1 MIDYTPQSQLRLN
14 MFKHPFR
21 QELDKENR
29 WVKLASLI
37 PWDSIASIY
46 SRKLDAGAG
55 RKSVNIRTVIA
66 ALIVKHKLGLDDWG
80 TIEMIQENISLQ
92 YFCGL
97 PSFTTQP
104 VFDASLFV
112 DIRKRLGGQEFEAFN
127 QRIIEASEQ
136 IKPPQSRIKREQ
148 KQKKKEDNDK
158 DKNDGS
164 EKNNNRGTMKVDA
177 TVADQ
182 DITYPTDLKLL
193 NTSRENLER
202 IIDLLYPRSI
212 DGTKPRTYRRLA
224 RKHYLNIA
232 KKKRKTNKQIRRGIR
247 EQLQYIARDI
257 KTVDNLLLKSGR
269 SRLLEK
275 RDRELIETIWK
286 IYSQQKWMYENK
298 THPCEKRIVN
308 IFQPHVRPIVRGKD
322 KAKTEF
328 GAKIN
333 ISEVN
338 GFCRIDRFSWDAY
351 NESTDVKMQVE
362 NFKQTYG
369 CYPRVFLGDQI
380 FLTRENRKY
389 LKEKG
394 IKIYGKPLGRPP
406 KKDSQT
412 AGQKYRDKKEAA
424 RRNHVEGKFGQGKRG
439 YGLNNIMAR
448 LPETSESW
456 VNAIL
461 FVMNLT
467 KLLQVAEKWK
477 GFFAPLFKMVKT
489 SIKEW
494 IRLQL
499 LGKELM
505 PGQIL
510 KLYCA

>member
-1 MIDYTPQSQLRLN
+1 MIDYTPQSQLSLN
-14 MFKHPFR
+14 MFKHPFQ

-29 WVKLASLI
+29 WVKLAALI
-37 PWDSIASIY
+37 PWDSLASVY
-46 SRKLDAGAG
+46 SRKLDAGSG
-55 RKSVNIRTVIA
+55 RKSVNIRTVIS
-66 ALIVKHKLGLDDWG
+66 ALIVKHKLGLDDRG
-80 TIEMIQENISLQ
+80 TIEMIQENIYLQ

-112 DIRKRLGGQEFEAFN
+112 DIRKRLGGDEFEAFN

-136 IKPPQSRIKREQ
+136 IKPHQSRIKRKQQQQ
-148 KQKKKEDNDK
+148 KEEGTDK
-158 DKNDGS
+158 DKNDGP
-164 EKNNNRGTMKVDA
+164 EKNNNRGTLKVDA

-182 DITYPTDLKLL
+182 EITYPTDLKLL

-202 IIDLLYPRSI
+202 IIDLLYLRRA
-212 DGTKPRTYRRLA
+212 DGTKPRTYRRIA
-224 RKHYLNIA
+224 RRQYLNIA
-232 KKKRKTNKQIRRGIR
+232 KKKKKTKKQIRRGIR
-247 EQLQYIARDI
+247 GQLQYISRDI
-257 KTVDNLLLKSGR
+257 KIVDSLLLKPGR
-269 SRLLEK
+269 AGLLEK
-275 RDRELIETIWK
+275 RDRELMATIRK
-286 IYSQQKWMYENK
+286 IYSQQKSMYENK
-298 THPCEKRIVN
+298 THQCENRIVN
-308 IFQPHVRPIVRGKD
+308 LFQPHVRPIVRGKD

-351 NESTDVKMQVE
+351 NESTDLKMQVE

-406 KKDSQT
+406 KNDSQT
-412 AGQKYRDKKEAA
+412 ASQKYRDKKEAA
-424 RRNHVEGKFGQGKRG
+424 KRNHVEGKFGQGKRG

-461 FVMNLT
+461 FVMNLA
-467 KLLQVAEKWK
+467 KLLQVAEKWN
-477 GFFAPLFKMVKT
+477 GSFALLLKKLKAAIKSLLRLELFDKN
-489 SIKEW
+489 
-494 IRLQL
+494 L
-499 LGKELM
+499 LLVPISNSYGV
-505 PGQIL
+505 
-510 KLYCA
+510 